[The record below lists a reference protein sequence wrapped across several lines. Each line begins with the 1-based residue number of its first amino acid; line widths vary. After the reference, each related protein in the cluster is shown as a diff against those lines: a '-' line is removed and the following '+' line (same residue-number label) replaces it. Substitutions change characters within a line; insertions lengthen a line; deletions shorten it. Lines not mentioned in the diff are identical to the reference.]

1 MTVLHTIGGGA
12 RKRLAFT
19 PASLLDHVP
28 VNLTVADAIEL
39 HRKVCGIRDSHDCG
53 GSGTWRTICGNA
65 LLAVARARA
74 ATTTD
79 ALVKLHHIAGART

>member
-1 MTVLHTIGGGA
+1 MNARKGNEGEA

-19 PASLLDHVP
+19 PASLLAHVP

-39 HRKVCGIRDSHDCG
+39 HRKVCGICERHGCTS
-53 GSGTWRTICGNA
+53 SSTWRTICGNA